1 MNENAQKRG
10 RVRSEKG
17 KKRKKTGCDLRDSN
31 PAKGNENGKGRKE
44 TMRYYLAIDIG
55 ASSGRHILAHLE
67 NGKMIT
73 EEIYRFQN
81 GPEEL
86 TGYDGKPHLT
96 WTHERL
102 FTEIL
107 NGLKKAKEIGKIPYS
122 VGIDTWGVDYA
133 LLDENDEVIGGTYCY
148 RDGRTEE
155 TIPAVH
161 EILPFE
167 ELFAKTGIAFAT
179 FNTVYQLFDDKKT
192 GRMDEAK
199 SMLMLPNYFH
209 FRLTGVKKQE
219 YCLATTTGMVN
230 AETHTWDEEIIEKLG
245 YKKELFGELSQPGTV
260 VGEFTDEVAAI
271 VGYKAKVILPA
282 THDTA
287 SAVLAAPLDKQT
299 PYISSGTWSLL
310 GVEQNKAQT
319 SESARKAGYSNEGG
333 VDGLVRLQIN
343 IMGLWMIQQVR
354 HELGDKYGF
363 AELADMARENPID
376 DFINVND
383 QKFLAPESMIDAI
396 NETVGRKLSVGE
408 MAYVIYNNL
417 ARYYDRSLKA
427 LEEVTGEQYET
438 LNIIG
443 GGSKNMLL
451 NELTMQ
457 YTGKKVITG
466 PTEGTAIGNLM
477 MQMVGG
483 GDIRDVGEGRR
494 IVKNSFDITEL

>member
-1 MNENAQKRG
+1 
-10 RVRSEKG
+10 
-17 KKRKKTGCDLRDSN
+17 
-31 PAKGNENGKGRKE
+31 
-44 TMRYYLAIDIG
+44 MRYYLAIDIG
-55 ASSGRHILAHLE
+55 ASSGRHIVAHFE

-81 GPEEL
+81 GPEML
-86 TGYDGKPHLT
+86 TAFDGKEHLM

-107 NGLKKAKEIGKIPYS
+107 NGLKKAKELGKIPYS

-133 LLDENDEVIGGTYCY
+133 LLDENDQAIGGTYCY
-148 RDGRTEE
+148 RDARTES

-161 EILPFE
+161 EALPFE
-167 ELFAKTGIAFAT
+167 KLFEKTGIAFAS
-179 FNTVYQLFDDKKT
+179 FNTVYQLLDDKNT
-192 GRMDEAK
+192 GRMAKAK
-199 SMLMLPNYFH
+199 SMLMLPDYFH

-219 YCLATTTGMVN
+219 YCNATTTGMVN
-230 AETHTWDEEIIEKLG
+230 TKTHTWDEEIIEKLG
-245 YKKELFGELSQPGTV
+245 YKKELFGELAQPGTV
-260 VGEFTDEVAAI
+260 VGDFSDEIAAI

-287 SAVLAAPLDKQT
+287 SAVLAAPLEAQT

-310 GVEQNKAQT
+310 GVEQNDAHT
-319 SESARKAGYSNEGG
+319 SKEALDAGYSNEGS
-333 VDGLVRLQIN
+333 VQNQYRLQIN

-354 HELGDKYGF
+354 HELDDKYSF
-363 AELADMARENPID
+363 AELADMARANPVD
-376 DFINVND
+376 YEINVND
-383 QKFLAPESMIDAI
+383 QRFLAPKNMTAEI
-396 NETVGRKLSVGE
+396 NAAVGKELPVGE

-417 ARYYDRSLKA
+417 AKYYDLSLKA
-427 LEEVTGEQYET
+427 LEEVTGEKYET

-451 NELTMQ
+451 NELTMA
-457 YTGKKVITG
+457 YTGKKIITG

-483 GDIRDVGEGRR
+483 GDIKDVAEGRR
-494 IVKNSFDITEL
+494 IVKASFDIAEL